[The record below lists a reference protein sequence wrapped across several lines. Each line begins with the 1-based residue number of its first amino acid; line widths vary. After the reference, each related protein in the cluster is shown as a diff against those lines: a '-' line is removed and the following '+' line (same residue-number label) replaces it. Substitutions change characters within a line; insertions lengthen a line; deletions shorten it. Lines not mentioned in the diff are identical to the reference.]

1 LRSMPMKPL
10 LVAGLVGLALLQGRL
25 CHAATELEQRAEIK
39 AAAKRSF
46 LLNDFDDLERLAA
59 SYRREKSRT
68 ASGVWKLSVFYDGIN
83 DVFIDILKEQRD
95 VAAYDRVEERT
106 RNWVEKYPESPT
118 GHIAH
123 SMVLAERAW
132 AHRGRGAAD
141 TVSDAAWALFRQHI
155 AATRAYLEKHK
166 DVASVDPAWYGEMIA
181 IARDQ
186 NWDRAKFDALLEEA
200 LDREPLFYQNYFTAV
215 THLMPRW
222 HGDLQQIEDFAQ
234 YAVRKTRHLEGQGMY
249 ARIYWYAS
257 QMEFKNEIF
266 TNSLADWPQMKAGFD
281 DVISR
286 YPDAW
291 NLNNYARFAC
301 MARDKPK
308 AVELLA
314 RIGTSVVSEAWV
326 PIGLQSQCAQW
337 SSMP

>member
-1 LRSMPMKPL
+1 MPMKPL
-10 LVAGLVGLALLQGRL
+10 LVAGLVGLGLLQARL
-25 CHAATELEQRAEIK
+25 GDAATELEQRAEIM

-59 SYRREKSRT
+59 SCRREKSRT
-68 ASGVWKLSVFYDGIN
+68 GSGVWKLSVFYDGIS
-83 DVFIDILKEQRD
+83 DVFLDILKEQRD
-95 VAAYDRVEERT
+95 LAAYDRVEERT
-106 RNWVEKYPESPT
+106 RNWIEKYPESPT

-132 AHRGRGAAD
+132 AHRGRGPAY
-141 TVSDAAWALFRQHI
+141 TVSDAAAALFRQHI

-166 DVASVDPAWYGEMIA
+166 DVASVDPAWYKEMIG

-186 NWDRAKFDALLEEA
+186 NWDRAKFNALLEEA
-200 LDREPLFYQNYFTAV
+200 LDREPLFYQNYVEAFIY
-215 THLMPRW
+215 LMPRW
-222 HGDLQQIEDFAQ
+222 HGDLEQIEDFAQ
-234 YAVRKTRHLEGQGMY
+234 YAVRKTRDLEGQGMY
-249 ARIYWYAS
+249 ARIYWHAS
-257 QMEFKNEIF
+257 QIEFKNDLF
-266 TNSLADWPQMKAGFD
+266 NNSLADWPQMKAGFE

-308 AVELLA
+308 TAELLA
-314 RIGTSVVSEAWV
+314 RIGPSVISEAWS

-337 SSMP
+337 ASMP